1 MAGLY
6 IHIPFCASKC
16 IYCDFYSVTTTDM
29 ADSYVDMLLVEYDLR
44 IAEIGENSALYTF
57 YIGGGTPSM
66 LSISSLTRLVDGL
79 RVRGALDSLVEFTIE
94 VNPDD
99 ITAEYATELKRLGI
113 NRVSMGIQSFNDG
126 ELKLLNRRHNSA
138 QAFRAVEYLQGAGF
152 DNISVDLIYGLPEQ
166 SMESWR
172 RNLECVLSLG
182 VQHISAYS
190 LSYEEGT
197 RLYRLREHGEIV
209 GCSDTLYID
218 MYDALVATL
227 SDGGYVHYEVS
238 NFALPDRFSKH
249 NSSYW
254 NDTLYIGLGAAAH
267 SYDGECRRYNCSSVK
282 GYISKLSAGEVTY
295 TTEVEELHE
304 RYNDYVMTALR
315 TMWGAD
321 IEVIR
326 ERFGSQLY
334 SHFMNNLPQ
343 FIDCGDMLMRDGTT
357 VVITDR
363 GVMRSDA
370 IIRELFYL
378 PD

>member
-16 IYCDFYSVTTTDM
+16 IYCDFYSVTSTDM
-29 ADSYVDMLLVEYDLR
+29 ADSYVDMLLKEYELR
-44 IAEIGENSALYTF
+44 IAEIGENTLNTL

-66 LSISSLTRLVDGL
+66 LSIMTLTKLVDGL
-79 RVRGALDSLVEFTIE
+79 RLRGALDNLVEFTIE

-99 ITAEYATELKRLGI
+99 ISQEYAVGLKILGI
-113 NRVSMGIQSFNDG
+113 NRVSMGIQSFND
-126 ELKLLNRRHNSA
+126 EDLRLLNRRHNSE
-138 QAFRAVEYLQGAGF
+138 QIFRAVEYLQSAGF

-166 SMESWR
+166 TMRGWL

-182 VQHISAYS
+182 VQHLSAYS

-197 RLYRLREHGEIV
+197 KLYRLRDKGDIK
-209 GCSDTLYID
+209 GCSDILYIE
-218 MYDALVATL
+218 MYDALVEQLTNA
-227 SDGGYVHYEVS
+227 GFVHYEVS
-238 NFALPDRFSKH
+238 NFALPERFSKH

-254 NDTLYIGLGAAAH
+254 DDTLYIGLGAAAH

-282 GYISKLSAGEVTY
+282 GYIDSLSRGELAY
-295 TTEVEELHE
+295 TTEVEELYE

-315 TMWGAD
+315 TMWGANME
-321 IEVIR
+321 IIR
-326 ERFGSQLY
+326 ERFGAELY
-334 SHFMNNLPQ
+334 AHFTGNLSQ
-343 FIDCGDMLMRDGTT
+343 FIDCGDIELRDGVT
-357 VVITDR
+357 VVITEK